1 MRNFILPGSTL
12 PALLSSP
19 QTDGD
24 GWLSPTVEN
33 LNQTLLFILGTL
45 ELQRVHREILLLK
58 VSRITVAHS
67 FSSLNRPE
75 SYKPETT
82 PREQQSSQYR
92 WHFPRD
98 RSLHEAACPG
108 LYPETPG
115 VSGRILRLRQPRL
128 PRGCRCWSLHHSPGS
143 QGDCCCRLL
152 GLRQLRSLQP
162 ERIQ

>member
-58 VSRITVAHS
+58 RTELNFIS
-67 FSSLNRPE
+67 FL
-75 SYKPETT
+75 
-82 PREQQSSQYR
+82 
-92 WHFPRD
+92 
-98 RSLHEAACPG
+98 G
-108 LYPETPG
+108 
-115 VSGRILRLRQPRL
+115 QPN
-128 PRGCRCWSLHHSPGS
+128 
-143 QGDCCCRLL
+143 
-152 GLRQLRSLQP
+152 LRQLLEDLREVDIGAISPETDLSTKQLAQHSPLRPLQFP
-162 ERIQ
+162 VEFPD